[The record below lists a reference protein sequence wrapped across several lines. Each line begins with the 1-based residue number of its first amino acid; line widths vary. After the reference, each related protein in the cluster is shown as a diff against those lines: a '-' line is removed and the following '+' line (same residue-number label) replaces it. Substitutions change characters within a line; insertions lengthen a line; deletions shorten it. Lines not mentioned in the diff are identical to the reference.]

1 MAHDLA
7 ACLSVFP
14 NKPNKIQDITT
25 NKQKYRQ
32 TTIYA
37 LSCGEKLSPK
47 VNLWRKNDKY
57 QVWIQGVVARDI
69 VFRFPN
75 IQKKH
80 KRGKALLFVR
90 LLSFLSNYSNSNYT
104 LKQTK
109 NNTKQKQTNKQK
121 RRELLPE
128 RSTSRHCCCCGR
140 RQFYCPT
147 MALFISWR
155 FYIFFIVVLYL
166 IFHILLVRNVW
177 GLVMAFE
184 NKTCLHKTTQNLGTL
199 WVQISPWIR
208 AL

>member
-1 MAHDLA
+1 MELYCNLCHFFAK
-7 ACLSVFP
+7 SVIHAVCREIFA
-14 NKPNKIQDITT
+14 
-25 NKQKYRQ
+25 
-32 TTIYA
+32 TIYA
-37 LSCGEKLSPK
+37 LSCGEKLSLK
-47 VNLWRKNDKY
+47 VHLWRKNDKY
-57 QVWIQGVVARDI
+57 QVWIRGVVARDI

-75 IQKKH
+75 IQTNTKE
-80 KRGKALLFVR
+80 GKALLFVC
-90 LLSFLSNYSNSNYT
+90 LLFFLQLFNET

-184 NKTCLHKTTQNLGTL
+184 NKTCLHKTTRNLGTL
-199 WVQISPWIR
+199 RVQISPSIR

>member
-1 MAHDLA
+1 MHESQF
-7 ACLSVFP
+7 C
-14 NKPNKIQDITT
+14 
-25 NKQKYRQ
+25 
-32 TTIYA
+32 
-37 LSCGEKLSPK
+37 
-47 VNLWRKNDKY
+47 RKNDKY

-75 IQKKH
+75 IKKNT
-80 KRGKALLFVR
+80 KEGKALLFVR

-184 NKTCLHKTTQNLGTL
+184 NKTCLHKTTQNLDTL

>member
-1 MAHDLA
+1 MYFTTKTNTGVYLCALCTLNTLSSRCKKEFSMERGQAKTKQGYPGPLPNNYFHFFLVKQKPFFHNPLVMAHDLA

-47 VNLWRKNDKY
+47 VHLWRKNDKY

-75 IQKKH
+75 IKKNT
-80 KRGKALLFVR
+80 KEGKALLFVR

-109 NNTKQKQTNKQK
+109 NNT
-121 RRELLPE
+121 
-128 RSTSRHCCCCGR
+128 
-140 RQFYCPT
+140 
-147 MALFISWR
+147 
-155 FYIFFIVVLYL
+155 
-166 IFHILLVRNVW
+166 
-177 GLVMAFE
+177 
-184 NKTCLHKTTQNLGTL
+184 
-199 WVQISPWIR
+199 
-208 AL
+208 